1 MGGVLRWQT
10 HQSKE
15 LQHSVQLPRTQV
27 QEGQFLQS
35 RTCREPGEETEC
47 PAQDRQVRCVSIKN
61 RRPILKIITSVMDTK
76 TAYTRTFMTLL
87 EQPIHEESVKTNY
100 YTWWQNVRES
110 YQARSLRLTKQGLET
125 VEKLEIKTYM
135 IKFPDKIIF
144 TPQTYLWLD
153 EFVDCPYFVDKKSIV
168 VTMERMALQLMMFA
182 GDITKYGLA
191 RAMSKAD
198 ESKS

>member
-1 MGGVLRWQT
+1 
-10 HQSKE
+10 
-15 LQHSVQLPRTQV
+15 
-27 QEGQFLQS
+27 
-35 RTCREPGEETEC
+35 
-47 PAQDRQVRCVSIKN
+47 
-61 RRPILKIITSVMDTK
+61 MDTK

-87 EQPIHEESVKTNY
+87 EQPIHEESIKTNY

-110 YQARSLRLTKQGLET
+110 YQARSLRLTNQGLEA
-125 VEKLEIKTYM
+125 VEKLEIKTYT

-153 EFVDCPYFVDKKSIV
+153 EYVDCPYYVDKKNIV

-198 ESKS
+198 EQKSQ